1 MIRES
6 VAANSRHGTIYIGAG
21 KGSSFQYRVN
31 NGGASGGDNGDN
43 ITTIPRWIR
52 IKREGSTIVGFVSS
66 DGVTWT
72 QRGAMTLSGL
82 PASVLI
88 GVAYTSHADGT
99 IGSASIDNVALT
111 GGVQ

>member
-1 MIRES
+1 M
-6 VAANSRHGTIYIGAG
+6 
-21 KGSSFQYRVN
+21 N
-31 NGGASGGDNGDN
+31 NGGSSGGDNGDS

-52 IKREGSTIVGFVSS
+52 IQRQGNTLVGFISS

-72 QRGAMTLSGL
+72 QRGAMTLTGL

-88 GVAYTSHADGT
+88 GVAYTSHVDGT
-99 IGSASIDNVALT
+99 IGSASLDNVAMT